1 MIFDTRITP
10 IRRDLASTAYKAIVK
25 RKKYVTAK
33 LATVK
38 STFTPLYS
46 NKGSKLSTQ
55 LLYGEECD
63 VFETKNGWSWIQS
76 RRDNYVGYTPT
87 INLTRKI
94 YKPNSKVISLR
105 TVIYTKP
112 DIKSVTKGY
121 LSFNSL
127 VEVIKIKGKYSLI
140 KNLGWCPSL
149 DLVKI
154 KSSKFNHI
162 DLSKQYLDTPY
173 LWGGRDSMGID
184 CSGLVQNLHQIN
196 NRSFPRDTDMQE
208 IFVTN
213 EVKFEKD
220 LKAGDL
226 VFWKGHVAMMI
237 DNSNIIHA
245 NAFHMK
251 TTIELLSSA
260 KKRISKTNGKVRK
273 MGRLMTN

>member
-10 IRRDLASTAYKAIVK
+10 IRRDLASAAYKDIVK

-38 STFTPLYS
+38 SAFTPLYS

-196 NRSFPRDTDMQE
+196 NRPFPRDTDMQE
-208 IFVTN
+208 IFVTK
-213 EVKFEKD
+213 EVKYEKD

-251 TTIELLSSA
+251 TAIEPLSTA
-260 KKRISKTNGKVRK
+260 KKRILKSNGKIK
-273 MGRLMTN
+273 KLGRL

>member
-1 MIFDTRITP
+1 MC
-10 IRRDLASTAYKAIVK
+10 IRDRYKAIVK
-25 RKKYVTAK
+25 RKKYVNAK
-33 LATVK
+33 PATVK
-38 STFTPLYS
+38 STFSPLYS

-76 RRDNYVGYTPT
+76 RRDNYVGYTPS
-87 INLTRKI
+87 INLTRKT

-112 DIKSVTKGY
+112 DIKSATKGY

-140 KNLGWCPSL
+140 KNLGWCPSQ
-149 DLVKI
+149 DLVKV

-184 CSGLVQNLHQIN
+184 CSGLIQNLHQIN
-196 NRSFPRDTDMQE
+196 NRPFPRDTDMQE

-213 EVKFEKD
+213 EVKYEKD

-237 DNSNIIHA
+237 DNLNIIHA

-251 TTIELLSSA
+251 TAIEPLSTA
-260 KKRISKTNGKVRK
+260 KKRILKSNGKIK
-273 MGRLMTN
+273 KLGRL

>member
-1 MIFDTRITP
+1 MIFDIRITP
-10 IRRDLASTAYKAIVK
+10 IRRDLASPAYKAIVK

-38 STFTPLYS
+38 SAFTPLYS

-196 NRSFPRDTDMQE
+196 NRPFPRDTDMQE

-251 TTIELLSSA
+251 TAIEPLSTA
-260 KKRISKTNGKVRK
+260 KKRILKSNGKIK
-273 MGRLMTN
+273 KLGRL

>member
-1 MIFDTRITP
+1 MIFDSRITP
-10 IRRDLASTAYKAIVK
+10 IRRDLASAAYKAIVK
-25 RKKYVTAK
+25 RKKYVNAK

-38 STFTPLYS
+38 STFSPLYS

-76 RRDNYVGYTPT
+76 RRDNYVGYTPS
-87 INLTRKI
+87 INLTRKT

-149 DLVKI
+149 DLVKV

-184 CSGLVQNLHQIN
+184 CSGLIQNLHQIN
-196 NRSFPRDTDMQE
+196 NRPFPRDTDMQE

-213 EVKFEKD
+213 EVKYEKD

-251 TTIELLSSA
+251 TAIEPLSTA
-260 KKRISKTNGKVRK
+260 KKRILKSNGKIK
-273 MGRLMTN
+273 KLGRL

>member
-38 STFTPLYS
+38 SAFTPLYS

-127 VEVIKIKGKYSLI
+127 VEVIKIRGKYSLI

-196 NRSFPRDTDMQE
+196 NRPFPRDTDMQE
-208 IFVTN
+208 LFVTN
-213 EVKFEKD
+213 EVKYEKD

-251 TTIELLSSA
+251 TAIEPLSTA
-260 KKRISKTNGKVRK
+260 KKRILKSNGKIK
-273 MGRLMTN
+273 KLGRL

>member
-196 NRSFPRDTDMQE
+196 NRPFPRDTDMQE

-213 EVKFEKD
+213 EVKYEKD

-251 TTIELLSSA
+251 TAIEPLSTA
-260 KKRISKTNGKVRK
+260 KKRILKSNGKIKRL
-273 MGRLMTN
+273 GRF

>member
-10 IRRDLASTAYKAIVK
+10 IRRDLASAAYKAIVK

-38 STFTPLYS
+38 SAFTPLYS

-196 NRSFPRDTDMQE
+196 NRPFPRDTDMQE

-213 EVKFEKD
+213 EVKYEKD

-251 TTIELLSSA
+251 TAIEPLSTA
-260 KKRISKTNGKVRK
+260 KKRILKSNGKIK
-273 MGRLMTN
+273 KLGRL

>member
-38 STFTPLYS
+38 SAFTPLYS

-196 NRSFPRDTDMQE
+196 NRPFPRDTDMQE
-208 IFVTN
+208 LFVTN
-213 EVKFEKD
+213 EVKYEKD

-251 TTIELLSSA
+251 TAIEPLSTA
-260 KKRISKTNGKVRK
+260 KKRILKSNGKIK
-273 MGRLMTN
+273 KLGRL

>member
-33 LATVK
+33 QATVK
-38 STFTPLYS
+38 STFTPLYA

-63 VFETKNGWSWIQS
+63 IFDTKNGWSWIQS

-105 TVIYTKP
+105 TIIYTKP

-196 NRSFPRDTDMQE
+196 NRPFPRDTDMQE

-251 TTIELLSSA
+251 TAIEPLSTA
-260 KKRISKTNGKVRK
+260 KKRILKSNGKIK
-273 MGRLMTN
+273 KLGRL

>member
-196 NRSFPRDTDMQE
+196 NRPFPRDTDMQE

-213 EVKFEKD
+213 EVKYEKD

-245 NAFHMK
+245 NAYHMK
-251 TTIELLSSA
+251 TAIEPLSTA
-260 KKRISKTNGKVRK
+260 KKRILKSNGKIK
-273 MGRLMTN
+273 KLGRL

>member
-1 MIFDTRITP
+1 MIFDSRITP
-10 IRRDLASTAYKAIVK
+10 IRRDLASAAYKAIVK

-38 STFTPLYS
+38 SAFTPLYS

-149 DLVKI
+149 DLVNI

-196 NRSFPRDTDMQE
+196 NRPFPRDTDMQE

-213 EVKFEKD
+213 EVKYEKD

-251 TTIELLSSA
+251 TAIEPLSTA
-260 KKRISKTNGKVRK
+260 KKRILKSNGKIK
-273 MGRLMTN
+273 KLGRL

>member
-1 MIFDTRITP
+1 MIFDSRITP
-10 IRRDLASTAYKAIVK
+10 IRRDLASVSYRAIVK
-25 RKKYVTAK
+25 RKKYVKSK
-33 LATVK
+33 LAIVK
-38 STFTPLYS
+38 SPFSPLYS

-55 LLYGEECD
+55 LLYGEACD
-63 VFETKNGWSWIQS
+63 VFEAKNGWSWIQS
-76 RRDNYVGYTPT
+76 RRDNYVGYTPS
-87 INLTRKI
+87 INLTRKT

-105 TVIYTKP
+105 TIIYTKP
-112 DIKSVTKGY
+112 DIKSPTKCY

-127 VEVIKIKGKYSLI
+127 VEVSKIKGKYSYI

-149 DLVKI
+149 DLVNI

-162 DLSKQYLDTPY
+162 DLSKLYLDTPY

-196 NRSFPRDTDMQE
+196 NKPFPRDTDMQE
-208 IFVTN
+208 VFVTN
-213 EVKFEKD
+213 EVKHEKY

-237 DNSNIIHA
+237 DDFNIIHA

-251 TTIELLSSA
+251 TAIEPLSIA
-260 KKRISKTNGKVRK
+260 RKRILKSNGKIK
-273 MGRLMTN
+273 KFGRI

>member
-38 STFTPLYS
+38 SAFTPLYS

-149 DLVKI
+149 DLAKI

-213 EVKFEKD
+213 EVKYEKD

-251 TTIELLSSA
+251 TAIEPLSTA
-260 KKRISKTNGKVRK
+260 KKRILKSNGKIK
-273 MGRLMTN
+273 KLGRF

>member
-38 STFTPLYS
+38 SAFTPLYS

-196 NRSFPRDTDMQE
+196 NRPFPRDTDMQE
-208 IFVTN
+208 IFVTK
-213 EVKFEKD
+213 EVKYEKD

-251 TTIELLSSA
+251 TAIEPLSTA
-260 KKRISKTNGKVRK
+260 KKRILKSNGKIK
-273 MGRLMTN
+273 KLGRL

>member
-38 STFTPLYS
+38 SAFTPLYS

-105 TVIYTKP
+105 TFIYTKP
-112 DIKSVTKGY
+112 DI
-121 LSFNSL
+121 
-127 VEVIKIKGKYSLI
+127 
-140 KNLGWCPSL
+140 C
-149 DLVKI
+149 
-154 KSSKFNHI
+154 
-162 DLSKQYLDTPY
+162 
-173 LWGGRDSMGID
+173 
-184 CSGLVQNLHQIN
+184 
-196 NRSFPRDTDMQE
+196 
-208 IFVTN
+208 
-213 EVKFEKD
+213 
-220 LKAGDL
+220 
-226 VFWKGHVAMMI
+226 
-237 DNSNIIHA
+237 
-245 NAFHMK
+245 
-251 TTIELLSSA
+251 LLYTSDA
-260 KKRISKTNGKVRK
+260 ADE
-273 MGRLMTN
+273 

>member
-10 IRRDLASTAYKAIVK
+10 IRRDLASIAYKAIVK

-38 STFTPLYS
+38 SAFTPLYS

-105 TVIYTKP
+105 TVIYIKP

-196 NRSFPRDTDMQE
+196 NRPFPRDTDMQE

-213 EVKFEKD
+213 EVKYEKD

-251 TTIELLSSA
+251 TAIEPLSTA
-260 KKRISKTNGKVRK
+260 KKRILKSNGKIK
-273 MGRLMTN
+273 KLGRL

>member
-105 TVIYTKP
+105 TVIYTEP

-184 CSGLVQNLHQIN
+184 CSGLIQNLHQIN
-196 NRSFPRDTDMQE
+196 NRPFPRDTDMQE

-213 EVKFEKD
+213 EVKYEKD

-251 TTIELLSSA
+251 TVIEPLKNIINRVEKETPLV
-260 KKRISKTNGKVRK
+260 KILNF
-273 MGRLMTN
+273 N

>member
-38 STFTPLYS
+38 SAFTPLYS

-127 VEVIKIKGKYSLI
+127 VEVIKTKGKYSLI

-196 NRSFPRDTDMQE
+196 NRPFPRDTDMQE

-213 EVKFEKD
+213 EVKYEKD

-251 TTIELLSSA
+251 TAIEPLSTA
-260 KKRISKTNGKVRK
+260 KKRILKSNGKIK
-273 MGRLMTN
+273 KLGRL

>member
-10 IRRDLASTAYKAIVK
+10 IRRDLASIAYKAIVK

-196 NRSFPRDTDMQE
+196 NRPFPRDTDMQE

-213 EVKFEKD
+213 EVKYEKD

-251 TTIELLSSA
+251 TAIEPLSTA
-260 KKRISKTNGKVRK
+260 KKRILKSNGKIK
-273 MGRLMTN
+273 KLARL

>member
-1 MIFDTRITP
+1 MIFDSRITP
-10 IRRDLASTAYKAIVK
+10 IRRDLASAAYKAIVK
-25 RKKYVTAK
+25 RKKYVNAK

-38 STFTPLYS
+38 STFSPLYS

-149 DLVKI
+149 DLVKV

-184 CSGLVQNLHQIN
+184 CSGLIQNLHQIN
-196 NRSFPRDTDMQE
+196 NRPFPRDTDMQE

-213 EVKFEKD
+213 EVKYEKD

-251 TTIELLSSA
+251 TAIEPLSTA
-260 KKRISKTNGKVRK
+260 KKRILKSNGKIK
-273 MGRLMTN
+273 KLGRL

>member
-63 VFETKNGWSWIQS
+63 VFETKNGWSWLQS

-121 LSFNSL
+121 LSVNSL

-196 NRSFPRDTDMQE
+196 NRPFPRDTDMQE

-213 EVKFEKD
+213 EVKYEKD

-251 TTIELLSSA
+251 TAIEPLSTA
-260 KKRISKTNGKVRK
+260 KKRILKSNGKIK
-273 MGRLMTN
+273 KLGRL

>member
-1 MIFDTRITP
+1 MIFDSRITP
-10 IRRDLASTAYKAIVK
+10 IRRDLASAAYKAIVK
-25 RKKYVTAK
+25 RKKYVNAK

-38 STFTPLYS
+38 STFSPLYS

-76 RRDNYVGYTPT
+76 RRDNYVGYTPS
-87 INLTRKI
+87 INLTRKT

-112 DIKSVTKGY
+112 DIKSTTKGY

-149 DLVKI
+149 DLVKA

-184 CSGLVQNLHQIN
+184 CSGLIQNLHQIN
-196 NRSFPRDTDMQE
+196 NRPFPRDTDMQE

-213 EVKFEKD
+213 EVKYEKD

-251 TTIELLSSA
+251 TAIEPLSTA
-260 KKRISKTNGKVRK
+260 KKRILKSNGKIK
-273 MGRLMTN
+273 KLGRL

>member
-1 MIFDTRITP
+1 MIFDSRITP
-10 IRRDLASTAYKAIVK
+10 IRRDLASSAYKAIVK
-25 RKKYVTAK
+25 RKKYVNAK

-38 STFTPLYS
+38 STFSPLYS
-46 NKGSKLSTQ
+46 NKVSKLSTQ

-76 RRDNYVGYTPT
+76 RRDNYVGYTPS
-87 INLTRKI
+87 INLTRKT

-149 DLVKI
+149 DLAKI

-196 NRSFPRDTDMQE
+196 NRPFPRDTDMQE

-213 EVKFEKD
+213 EVKYEKD

-251 TTIELLSSA
+251 TAIEPLSTA
-260 KKRISKTNGKVRK
+260 KKRILKSNGKIK
-273 MGRLMTN
+273 KLGRL

>member
-33 LATVK
+33 RATVK
-38 STFTPLYS
+38 SAFTPLYS

-87 INLTRKI
+87 IHLTRKI

-184 CSGLVQNLHQIN
+184 CSGLIQNLHQIN
-196 NRSFPRDTDMQE
+196 NRPFPRDTDMQE

-213 EVKFEKD
+213 EVKYEKD

-251 TTIELLSSA
+251 TAIEPLSTA
-260 KKRISKTNGKVRK
+260 KKRILKSNGKIK
-273 MGRLMTN
+273 KLGRL

>member
-10 IRRDLASTAYKAIVK
+10 IRRDLASTAYKAIAK

-33 LATVK
+33 LATIK
-38 STFTPLYS
+38 STFTPLYA

-76 RRDNYVGYTPT
+76 RRDNYVGYTPS
-87 INLTRKI
+87 INLTRKT

-112 DIKSVTKGY
+112 DIKSVTRGY

-149 DLVKI
+149 DLVKV

-184 CSGLVQNLHQIN
+184 CSGLIQNLHQIN
-196 NRSFPRDTDMQE
+196 NRPFPRDTDMQE

-213 EVKFEKD
+213 EVNYEKD

-251 TTIELLSSA
+251 TAIEPLSTA
-260 KKRISKTNGKVRK
+260 KKRILNSNGKIK
-273 MGRLMTN
+273 KLGRL

>member
-25 RKKYVTAK
+25 RKKYVNAK

-38 STFTPLYS
+38 STFSPLYS

-87 INLTRKI
+87 IHLTRKI

-196 NRSFPRDTDMQE
+196 NRPFPRDTDMQE

-213 EVKFEKD
+213 EVKYEKD

-226 VFWKGHVAMMI
+226 VFWKGDVAMMI

-251 TTIELLSSA
+251 TAIEPLSTA
-260 KKRISKTNGKVRK
+260 KKRILKSNGKIK
-273 MGRLMTN
+273 KLGRL

>member
-10 IRRDLASTAYKAIVK
+10 IRRDLASTAYKAVVK

-38 STFTPLYS
+38 SAFTPLYS

-87 INLTRKI
+87 IHLTRKI

-196 NRSFPRDTDMQE
+196 NRPFPRDTDMQE

-213 EVKFEKD
+213 EVKYEKD

-251 TTIELLSSA
+251 TAIEPLSIA
-260 KKRISKTNGKVRK
+260 KKRILKSNGKIK
-273 MGRLMTN
+273 KLGRL

>member
-38 STFTPLYS
+38 SAFTPLYS

-63 VFETKNGWSWIQS
+63 VFETKNRWSWIQS

-127 VEVIKIKGKYSLI
+127 VEVIKIQGKYSLI

-196 NRSFPRDTDMQE
+196 NRPFPRDTDMQE
-208 IFVTN
+208 MFVTN
-213 EVKFEKD
+213 EVKYEKD

-251 TTIELLSSA
+251 TAIEPLSTA
-260 KKRISKTNGKVRK
+260 KKRILKSNGKIK
-273 MGRLMTN
+273 KLGRL

>member
-1 MIFDTRITP
+1 MIFDSRITP

-38 STFTPLYS
+38 SAFTPLYS

-196 NRSFPRDTDMQE
+196 NRPFPRDTDMQE

-213 EVKFEKD
+213 EVKYEKD

-251 TTIELLSSA
+251 TAIEPLSTA
-260 KKRISKTNGKVRK
+260 KKRILKSNGKIK
-273 MGRLMTN
+273 KLGRL

>member
-10 IRRDLASTAYKAIVK
+10 IRRDLASIAYKAIVK

-38 STFTPLYS
+38 SAFTPLYS

-196 NRSFPRDTDMQE
+196 NRPFPRDTDMQE

-213 EVKFEKD
+213 EVKYEKD

-245 NAFHMK
+245 NAYHMK
-251 TTIELLSSA
+251 TAIEPLSTA
-260 KKRISKTNGKVRK
+260 KKRILKSNGKIK
-273 MGRLMTN
+273 KLGRL

>member
-10 IRRDLASTAYKAIVK
+10 IRRDLASIAYKAIVK

-38 STFTPLYS
+38 SAFTPLYS

-112 DIKSVTKGY
+112 DIQSVTKGY

-149 DLVKI
+149 DLAKI

-196 NRSFPRDTDMQE
+196 NRPFPRDTDMQE

-213 EVKFEKD
+213 EVKYEKD

-251 TTIELLSSA
+251 TAIEPLSTA
-260 KKRISKTNGKVRK
+260 KKRILKSNGKIK
-273 MGRLMTN
+273 KLGRL

>member
-1 MIFDTRITP
+1 VIFDSRITP

-184 CSGLVQNLHQIN
+184 CSGLIQNLHQIN
-196 NRSFPRDTDMQE
+196 NRPFPRDTDMQE

-213 EVKFEKD
+213 EVKYEKD

-245 NAFHMK
+245 NAYHMK
-251 TTIELLSSA
+251 TAIEPLSTA
-260 KKRISKTNGKVRK
+260 KKRILKSNGKIK
-273 MGRLMTN
+273 KLGRL

>member
-196 NRSFPRDTDMQE
+196 NRPFPRDTDMQE

-251 TTIELLSSA
+251 TAIEPLSTA
-260 KKRISKTNGKVRK
+260 KKRILKSNGKIK
-273 MGRLMTN
+273 KLGRL

>member
-10 IRRDLASTAYKAIVK
+10 IRRDLASTAYKAVVK

-38 STFTPLYS
+38 SAFTPLYS

-87 INLTRKI
+87 IHLTRKI

-149 DLVKI
+149 DLAKI

-196 NRSFPRDTDMQE
+196 NRPFPRDTDMQE
-208 IFVTN
+208 IFVTK
-213 EVKFEKD
+213 EVKYEKD

-251 TTIELLSSA
+251 TAIEPLSTA
-260 KKRISKTNGKVRK
+260 KKRILKSNGKIK
-273 MGRLMTN
+273 KLGRL

>member
-10 IRRDLASTAYKAIVK
+10 IRRDLASSAYKAIVK
-25 RKKYVTAK
+25 RKKYVNAK

-38 STFTPLYS
+38 STFSPLYS

-63 VFETKNGWSWIQS
+63 VFETKNGWSWLQS

-149 DLVKI
+149 DLVKL

-184 CSGLVQNLHQIN
+184 CSGLIQNLHQIN
-196 NRSFPRDTDMQE
+196 NRPFPRDTDMQE

-213 EVKFEKD
+213 EVKYEKD

-251 TTIELLSSA
+251 TAIEPLSTA
-260 KKRISKTNGKVRK
+260 KKRILKSNGKIK
-273 MGRLMTN
+273 KLGRL

>member
-1 MIFDTRITP
+1 MIFDSRITP

-38 STFTPLYS
+38 SAFTPLYS

-184 CSGLVQNLHQIN
+184 CSGLIQNLHQIN
-196 NRSFPRDTDMQE
+196 NRPFPRDTDMQE

-213 EVKFEKD
+213 EVKYEKD

-251 TTIELLSSA
+251 TAIEPLSTA
-260 KKRISKTNGKVRK
+260 KKRILKSNGKIK
-273 MGRLMTN
+273 KLGRL

>member
-10 IRRDLASTAYKAIVK
+10 IRRDLASIAYKAIVK

-38 STFTPLYS
+38 SAFTPLYS

-149 DLVKI
+149 DLAKI

-196 NRSFPRDTDMQE
+196 NRPFPRDTDMQE
-208 IFVTN
+208 IFVTK
-213 EVKFEKD
+213 EVKYEKD

-251 TTIELLSSA
+251 TAIEPLSTA
-260 KKRISKTNGKVRK
+260 KKRILKSNGKIIK
-273 MGRLMTN
+273 LGRL

>member
-1 MIFDTRITP
+1 VIFDTRITP

-38 STFTPLYS
+38 SAFTPLYS

-127 VEVIKIKGKYSLI
+127 VEVIEIKGKYSLI

-196 NRSFPRDTDMQE
+196 NRPFPRDTDMQE

-213 EVKFEKD
+213 EVKYEKD

-251 TTIELLSSA
+251 TAIEPLSTA
-260 KKRISKTNGKVRK
+260 KKRILKSNGKIK
-273 MGRLMTN
+273 KLGRL